1 MQKQWNKVKWWKYPK
16 CLVTTLLKIR
26 MNSNFSKF
34 VSTFILLL
42 IVEYGGM
49 YPSPMFK
56 WQKWLDWENKL
67 GYIKFSVLRF
77 LLKLKKLCNPPS
89 WLLESKLHA
98 PTQTFLKSKVKDIF
112 TIVGV
117 WAWQF
122 SSFCELEFAATG
134 KWSSLHYPINY
145 LLKATYAT
153 TLHTYYDYKI
163 TYLVKIW
170 PVDIEK
176 KLDLVMTAFL
186 SFNLTRSKRPIDA

>member
-1 MQKQWNKVKWWKYPK
+1 M
-16 CLVTTLLKIR
+16 R
-26 MNSNFSKF
+26 
-34 VSTFILLL
+34 
-42 IVEYGGM
+42 
-49 YPSPMFK
+49 
-56 WQKWLDWENKL
+56 
-67 GYIKFSVLRF
+67 
-77 LLKLKKLCNPPS
+77 
-89 WLLESKLHA
+89 
-98 PTQTFLKSKVKDIF
+98 KVKDIF

-186 SFNLTRSKRPIDA
+186 SFNLKINVFQKLTKNFEDCSTHSELKISDLKFFLQKG